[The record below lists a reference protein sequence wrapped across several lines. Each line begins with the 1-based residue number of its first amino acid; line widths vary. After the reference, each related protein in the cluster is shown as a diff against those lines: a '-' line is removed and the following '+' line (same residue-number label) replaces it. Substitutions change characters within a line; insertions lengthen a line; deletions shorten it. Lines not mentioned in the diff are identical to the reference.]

1 MNRIGIIALAL
12 ALAPAVASAQE
23 GPPGAPA
30 PDAPPLVAGPG
41 VAGGPNGAAFAAM
54 RKTRGQI
61 EAIRKQARAQ
71 ILGALTPD
79 QRTLLASV
87 VGGLAV
93 SDDPDLRAAAK
104 QLDAA
109 LSPAESQAIL
119 DAERHLHDQTRAAM
133 EAARQ
138 QFEAS
143 LPAARRAQIDA
154 RMAARK
160 GNEQNGSRH
169 EWKPDAGRALLEVA
183 LDFGRPPHRFGAPGG
198 QPPGPQ

>member
-1 MNRIGIIALAL
+1 MMETRLGLIPTDCERPERLKFAWPLILLPDLFSTARHL
-12 ALAPAVASAQE
+12 AVAR
-23 GPPGAPA
+23 GY
-30 PDAPPLVAGPG
+30 
-41 VAGGPNGAAFAAM
+41 FAS
-54 RKTRGQI
+54 
-61 EAIRKQARAQ
+61 
-71 ILGALTPD
+71 LGWEVYT
-79 QRTLLASV
+79 
-87 VGGLAV
+87 
-93 SDDPDLRAAAK
+93 PDLRAAAK